1 MMKIQMKSIK
11 TQITVWAGLCLV
23 LLAAALIGYAV
34 VSLRQTADEV
44 AQEKYTAL
52 AQANAARVDAEIE
65 IAMDAAH
72 TLAQSLTALKTQN
85 IQLSRDEVNAML
97 QPVLLDKSQFIG
109 ISTLWEPNAFD
120 GLDADYAN
128 QPGHDETGRF
138 IPYWVRDQ
146 AGKPVVEALVDYE
159 TEGVGDYY
167 LCPKRTLQDCVIDPF
182 LYPVQGQEVL
192 MTSLIAPIVVD
203 GQFYGM
209 TGIDLSVDF
218 TQEMA
223 EAITQS
229 EATATMLIISH
240 NGTIA
245 GATGR
250 PELVGQPMK
259 AYHPDWEED
268 LGLIQAGQTVYELK
282 DNNIAVFS
290 PIQLGKTTTP
300 WSVNINVP
308 LTTVRAESTRLMWTM
323 IGIGVALT
331 LLALA
336 MLWLLARRIA
346 APITL
351 MAAAAGNIGRDGSLN
366 RDIPVTIKQS
376 LQAAGG
382 EIGDMAN
389 GLVGIETFLADYV
402 VSATRLAQGDLTT
415 TITPLSDKDELGQA
429 FAQMLTN
436 LRQLVG
442 QVADSADQVNQA
454 SEQLSATAG
463 QAGQATQQ
471 IAATIQQVAQGVS
484 QQTASITHTAGSVDQ
499 MSRAIEGVAQGAQEQ
514 AAAIARSS
522 AVTGQISQ
530 AIEQVSANV
539 RRLETVREMVGS
551 STHKVGEMGKRSQQI
566 GAIVQTIDEIA
577 SQTNLLA
584 LNAAIEAA
592 RAGEHGKG
600 FAVVADEVRKLA
612 EKSATATKEITQL
625 VQTVQAVS
633 QEASGAME
641 KTAMEVDRQVE
652 ELSAA
657 TRGMSQSSGEL
668 VEVMETVSAVVE
680 ENTASTEE
688 MAASSAEV
696 SRAIENIASVSQ
708 ENSAAVQEV
717 SAGTEEMTA
726 QVEEVTASAQALSQM
741 AQSLQAVVSRFR
753 LTGF

>member
-1 MMKIQMKSIK
+1 MRIQMKSIK
-11 TQITVWAGLCLV
+11 AQITVWAGLCLV

-34 VSLRQTADEV
+34 VSLRRTSDLA
-44 AQEKYTAL
+44 AQEKHTAL
-52 AQANAARVDAEIE
+52 ALANAAHVDAEVE
-65 IAMDAAH
+65 VALDAAR

-85 IQLSRDEVNAML
+85 VALTRYEVNGIL
-97 QPVLLDKSQFIG
+97 RQVLVDNPQFIG
-109 ISTLWEPNAFD
+109 TYTLWEPNAFD
-120 GLDADYAN
+120 NRDAQYAT

-138 IPYWVRDQ
+138 IPYWTMGQD
-146 AGKPVVEALVDYE
+146 GKPVVEALVDYE
-159 TEGVGDYY
+159 TEGAGEYY
-167 LCPKRTLQDCVIDPF
+167 LCPKRTQQECVTDP
-182 LYPVQGQEVL
+182 YVYSVQGKEVL
-192 MTSLIAPIVVD
+192 MASATVPIMAD

-209 TGIDLSVDF
+209 AGIDLPLDF
-218 TQEMA
+218 TQETA

-229 EATATMLIISH
+229 EATAAMLIISH

-259 AYHPDWEED
+259 EYHQDWEEE
-268 LGLIQAGQTVYELK
+268 LPYIQAGEEIYEL
-282 DNNIAVFS
+282 DEGQIAVFS
-290 PIQLGKTTTP
+290 PIQFGQSTTP
-300 WSVNINVP
+300 WSVNINLP
-308 LTTVRAESTRLMWTM
+308 QATVRAESTRLMWTM

-331 LLALA
+331 LLALGL
-336 MLWLLARRIA
+336 LWLLARRIA

-351 MAAAAGNIGRDGSLN
+351 MAGAAGNIGRDGSLN
-366 RDIPVTIKQS
+366 RDIPVAIKQS
-376 LQAAGG
+376 LQTAGG

-389 GLVGIETFLADYV
+389 GLVGIETFLVNYV
-402 VSATRLAQGDLTT
+402 ESATHIAQGDLTA
-415 TITPLSDKDELGQA
+415 TITPLSDQDELGHA
-429 FAQMLTN
+429 FAQMLAN

-442 QVADSADQVNQA
+442 QVADSAGQVNLA

-484 QQTASITHTAGSVDQ
+484 QQTGSITHTAGSVDQ

-514 AAAIARSS
+514 AAAIARSA
-522 AVTGQISQ
+522 AVTGQITQ

-551 STHKVGEMGKRSQQI
+551 STQKVGEMGKRSKQI
-566 GAIVQTIDEIA
+566 GAIVETIDEIA

-641 KTAMEVDRQVE
+641 KTAMEVDRQVA

-657 TRGMSQSSGEL
+657 TRGMSGSAAEL

-688 MAASSAEV
+688 MSAGSAEV

-726 QVEEVTASAQALSQM
+726 QVEEVTASAQALNQM
-741 AQSLQAVVSRFR
+741 AQTLQAVVNRFR